1 MKATSILEYIAA
13 DGLTLS
19 ICNDGNLEISGD
31 QEKIDSWLE
40 TIRKNK
46 SDILFELRDRRVIKM
61 LSDDPGLKYAV
72 LTHDSTADPVLV
84 TIGIRGLAA
93 FNLAIP
99 HAHYDGLALLEVVEQ
114 YSLEAA
120 QKTERNICLLPDNR
134 NAA

>member
-1 MKATSILEYIAA
+1 MTAILGRIAA

-19 ICNDGNLEISGD
+19 ISDDGSLEIIGD

-40 TIRKNK
+40 TIRENK
-46 SDILFELRDRRVIKM
+46 SSILFELRDQRVITM

-84 TIGIRGLAA
+84 TIGIRGLAT
-93 FNLAIP
+93 FDLSIP
-99 HAHYDGLALLEVVEQ
+99 LAHYDGLALLEVIEQ
-114 YSLEAA
+114 YSVEAA
-120 QKTERNICLLPDNR
+120 QKTERNVCLLPDNR